1 MADQHGRFACLS
13 FRLRMFIIRAQRRTN
28 HGYEKKKGRTDRHTL
43 RIR

>member
-28 HGYEKKKGRTDRHTL
+28 PGHKKKMGRKGRHTL
-43 RIR
+43 RVR